1 MINDNIKQI
10 MKIDVNNLAETQFNS
25 LKKYTIEVLTEIIK
39 AIKNDDF
46 TTVRKH
52 LRFSPAGGGCGCD
65 NSFISFDVEY
75 DKEWDIGDVINK
87 LEQLQREVVK

>member
-1 MINDNIKQI
+1 MDNIKQI

-52 LRFSPAGGGCGCD
+52 LGYSPAGDGYGCD
-65 NSFISFDVEY
+65 NSFIEFDIED
-75 DKEWDIGDVINK
+75 DKEWDIGDVIDK
-87 LEQLQREVVK
+87 LEQLQREKI